1 MTAQD
6 DQNFYE
12 KKERLLRRVQAGTA
26 TQTQKDWLARWGF
39 LEKTEPQQKT
49 KPLPLKATYDT
60 PTKTGLVYR
69 YRGPMKATPVPR
81 IDGLPP
87 PKTPTSRKSRR
98 KHRSVWAKSQT
109 MR

>member
-26 TQTQKDWLARWGF
+26 TQAQKEWLARWGF
-39 LEKTEPQQKT
+39 LEKS
-49 KPLPLKATYDT
+49 KPPPFKPTYDS
-60 PTKTGLVYR
+60 PTETGKVYR
-69 YRGPMKATPVPR
+69 YRGPMKATPVAK
-81 IDGLPP
+81 IGESPP
-87 PKTPTSRKSRR
+87 PKTPTSRKNRPKR
-98 KHRSVWAKSQT
+98 RSVWSKSQT

>member
-26 TQTQKDWLARWGF
+26 TQAQKDWLVRWGF
-39 LEKTEPQQKT
+39 LEKP
-49 KPLPLKATYDT
+49 KPIPLNPSYDNLT
-60 PTKTGLVYR
+60 ITGKVYR
-69 YRGPMKATPVPR
+69 YRGPMKATPVIR
-81 IDGLPP
+81 VGGSPP
-87 PKTPTSRKSRR
+87 AKTPTGRKNRPKR
-98 KHRSVWAKSQT
+98 RSVWAKSQT

>member
-26 TQTQKDWLARWGF
+26 TQAQKEWLLRWGF
-39 LEKTEPQQKT
+39 LEKPK
-49 KPLPLKATYDT
+49 LPLKPTYDS
-60 PTKTGLVYR
+60 PTKTRKVYR
-69 YRGPMKATPVPR
+69 YHGPMKTTPVAR
-81 IDGLPP
+81 VGGSPP
-87 PKTPTSRKSRR
+87 PKTPTSRKNRPKR
-98 KHRSVWAKSQT
+98 RSVWAKSQT

>member
-26 TQTQKDWLARWGF
+26 TQAQKEWLARWGF
-39 LEKTEPQQKT
+39 LEKS
-49 KPLPLKATYDT
+49 KPPPLKPTYDS
-60 PTKTGLVYR
+60 PTEIGKVYR
-69 YRGPMKATPVPR
+69 YRGPMKTTPVAKV
-81 IDGLPP
+81 GESPP
-87 PKTPTSRKSRR
+87 PKTPTSRKNRPKR
-98 KHRSVWAKSQT
+98 RSVWSKSQT